1 MLTPTLQAARR
12 IVVAVVGSTVILIGV
27 ALLVLP
33 GPGWVVIFAG
43 LGILATE
50 FVWARRLLQRARSSA
65 TSLYDKV
72 CGKPTSDAEPPV
84 PADDPNSLNSAACR
98 RGGS

>member
-1 MLTPTLQAARR
+1 MNQALRTAKR
-12 IVVAVVGSTVILIGV
+12 IVVAVIGGTVILLGV

-50 FVWARRLLQRARSSA
+50 FLWARRLLQRAKAQASA
-65 TSLYDKV
+65 LYDRV
-72 CGKPTSDAEPPV
+72 RGKTNPDDRRPPAGEDDAEDE
-84 PADDPNSLNSAACR
+84 ARS
-98 RGGS
+98 